1 MTKIKGID
9 FVIKYGNKTLG
20 GQRGASMSVSSDT
33 IETTTRESNGWK
45 EKDYGYKEWS
55 LGTDGLLVADDECY
69 DILEDALLNSVILD
83 VLVDRKGTTYAG
95 KCLITS
101 FENDAPYDDN
111 LSYSI
116 SIEGTGELTKTKK
129 SIEEVKENIDET
141 V

>member
-9 FVIKYGNKTLG
+9 FVIKYGEKTLG

-33 IETTTRESNGWK
+33 LDTTTRDSNGWK

-55 LGTDGLLVADDECY
+55 LGTDGLLVEDDECY
-69 DILEDALLNSVILD
+69 DILEDALLNSNILD
-83 VLVDRKGTTYAG
+83 IVVDRKGTTYTG

-116 SIEGTGELTKTKK
+116 AIEGTGELVKAKK
-129 SIEEVKENIDET
+129 VVEEAKEIVDET
-141 V
+141 I